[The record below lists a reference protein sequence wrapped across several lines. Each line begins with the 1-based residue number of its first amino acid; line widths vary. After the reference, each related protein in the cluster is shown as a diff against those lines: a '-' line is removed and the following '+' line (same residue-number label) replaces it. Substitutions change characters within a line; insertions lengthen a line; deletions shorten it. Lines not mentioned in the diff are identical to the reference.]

1 MGRDDQ
7 VSACYTAAGVGV
19 LGAQSD
25 GTLDKD
31 RVASHIH
38 GRFPDT
44 PGDGLLSVRR
54 NVAEGGLTTG
64 ALWRRTGKGFYAL
77 MAVGTFVYLDITD
90 LLSGIGAAAS
100 VRDFLVSELLT
111 FLIDTAVNFFWAMFW
126 PVVWLRQ
133 MGVTALYWAG
143 GGYAVWVVF
152 LAVALDRREKALRQE
167 LDI

>member
-1 MGRDDQ
+1 M
-7 VSACYTAAGVGV
+7 
-19 LGAQSD
+19 
-25 GTLDKD
+25 
-31 RVASHIH
+31 
-38 GRFPDT
+38 
-44 PGDGLLSVRR
+44 
-54 NVAEGGLTTG
+54 AEGGLTTG